1 MLVYVAER
9 SVKADS
15 PIVPEHVQTSVFSG
29 DVFLGREDHGGVLSL
44 AGHPTVGCFL
54 SSANS
59 TLRRLSSAR
68 TQDTPHL
75 TRWRDYN
82 RLIKRVENVL
92 RC

>member
-15 PIVPEHVQTSVFSG
+15 PIVPEHVQTSVVSG

-59 TLRRLSSAR
+59 TLRRLLSAR

-75 TRWRDYN
+75 TRWRNYD
-82 RLIKRVENVL
+82 RLIKGS
-92 RC
+92 